1 MRKYMLIALKYIT
14 KLVYTK
20 GTNLNEKFYLLEG
33 RICYYHAKNKN
44 MLVCYEEGY
53 FNPQQFNS
61 TDIKMHVFEGS
72 ILMIL

>member
-1 MRKYMLIALKYIT
+1 MRKYMLIALKNIT
-14 KLVYTK
+14 KLLYTK

-33 RICYYHAKNKN
+33 RICYYYANN
-44 MLVCYEEGY
+44 ILVCYEEGY

-61 TDIKMHVFEGS
+61 TDIKMHIFEGS